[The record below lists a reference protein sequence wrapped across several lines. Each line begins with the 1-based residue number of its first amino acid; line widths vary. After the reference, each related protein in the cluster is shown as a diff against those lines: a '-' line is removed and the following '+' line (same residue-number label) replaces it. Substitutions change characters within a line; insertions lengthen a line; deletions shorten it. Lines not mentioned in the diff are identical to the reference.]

1 MKVVK
6 GQSRLVI
13 IFPMLG
19 IAVKFPRV
27 YVTQGLRTLHHQ
39 VSRGRFQRAWK
50 RGMHLPGSIRGPF
63 FQGVVINW
71 HEFRFY
77 RNTRHTFLQPTYFS
91 LFGFVNIQRAGKPC
105 LEDPPKFWNKMH
117 CVIGDALFIDP
128 HHFEN
133 PDNFTVVNGK
143 LKMHDYGWGD
153 TQQIIKEYGRRI
165 ADEVALG

>member
-1 MKVVK
+1 
-6 GQSRLVI
+6 
-13 IFPMLG
+13 
-19 IAVKFPRV
+19 
-27 YVTQGLRTLHHQ
+27 
-39 VSRGRFQRAWK
+39 
-50 RGMHLPGSIRGPF
+50 
-63 FQGVVINW
+63 
-71 HEFRFY
+71 
-77 RNTRHTFLQPTYFS
+77 
-91 LFGFVNIQRAGKPC
+91 
-105 LEDPPKFWNKMH
+105 MH